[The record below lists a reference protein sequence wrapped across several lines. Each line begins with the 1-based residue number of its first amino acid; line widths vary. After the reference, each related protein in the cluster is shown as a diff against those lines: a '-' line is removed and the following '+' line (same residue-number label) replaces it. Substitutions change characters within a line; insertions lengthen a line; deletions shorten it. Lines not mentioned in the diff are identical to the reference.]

1 MASKKSTASEDE
13 KKTTAKVSSKK
24 KAVKKKTTPKTEDK
38 APTEKVAK
46 KTTKKKTTKKASTKK
61 VAKKKV
67 STAYEKL
74 PASKIQVIG
83 VGGSGKSAT
92 NYMIKKDARGVKF
105 TVVNTDVQDLD
116 QSKATRKIHIGKTLT
131 GGVGTGMNPEVG
143 KQAALETKEEL
154 ISMLKESNIVFITG
168 GMGGGTGT
176 GATPVISAIAKE
188 LGILT
193 VAVVTKPFF
202 FEGNRRT
209 MLAEQGIA
217 TLAQHVDAYIVIP
230 NDKIL
235 EAADGDATMNEAF
248 ALSDDVLLQA
258 VTGVSNLITTPGR
271 INIDSSDI
279 RTVLKD
285 SGLALVGIGTAR
297 GEKRAEQAALAA
309 INSPLLDISM
319 SGAQAVLFSISAGDD
334 LKMTEVATIASMI
347 TKEIADDAIVKFGTI
362 RDLKLKKN
370 EIKVTVVAS
379 GFDKKKPI
387 TNAPESVSEYGST
400 GMDYSDDIFDTK
412 HDDVSL
418 GDPTETIHIVDES
431 LGNGFGEKQDIGI
444 QEKDDEER
452 VWSSVPGFLKK
463 KK

>member
-1 MASKKSTASEDE
+1 MAT
-13 KKTTAKVSSKK
+13 
-24 KAVKKKTTPKTEDK
+24 
-38 APTEKVAK
+38 K
-46 KTTKKKTTKKASTKK
+46 KTTKKTTKAATKKTTKKIVKKDPMKKTVSKKSSTK
-61 VAKKKV
+61 ATKKTPVKKTV
-67 STAYEKL
+67 KKNTSYEKL
-74 PASKIQVIG
+74 AASKIQVIG

-105 TVVNTDVQDLD
+105 TVVNTDIQDLD
-116 QSKATRKIHIGKTLT
+116 QSKATKKIHIGKTLT

-143 KQAALETKEEL
+143 KQAALETKEDL
-154 ISMLKESNIVFITG
+154 ISTLKGSDIVFITG

-202 FEGNRRT
+202 FEGNRRGK
-209 MLAEQGIA
+209 LAEQGIA
-217 TLAQHVDAYIVIP
+217 TLAANVDAYIVIP

-285 SGLALVGIGTAR
+285 SGKALVGIGSAR
-297 GEKRAEQAALAA
+297 GEKRAEQAALKA

-319 SGAQAVLFSISAGDD
+319 GGAKAVLFSISAGDD
-334 LKMTEVATIASMI
+334 LKMSEVQSIASII
-347 TKEIADDAIVKFGTI
+347 TKEIDENAIVKFGTI
-362 RDLKLKKN
+362 RSLKLKKG
-370 EIKVTVVAS
+370 EIRVTVVAS
-379 GFDKKKPI
+379 GFDKDMHPSQKVKDEHDRTP
-387 TNAPESVSEYGST
+387 APQVTRNETPDEVFESDGEMEPNEG
-400 GMDYSDDIFDTK
+400 
-412 HDDVSL
+412 
-418 GDPTETIHIVDES
+418 PIHIVDDSVAPAMSQSEGNVTDES
-431 LGNGFGEKQDIGI
+431 GD
-444 QEKDDEER
+444 
-452 VWSSVPGFLKK
+452 VWSSVPGFLKRK
-463 KK
+463 K

>member
-1 MASKKSTASEDE
+1 MAA
-13 KKTTAKVSSKK
+13 KKTTTNKSATP
-24 KAVKKKTTPKTEDK
+24 KKKTTTKS
-38 APTEKVAK
+38 VAK
-46 KTTKKKTTKKASTKK
+46 TKKRTTSSKSTSAKSTYDK
-61 VAKKKV
+61 V
-67 STAYEKL
+67 
-74 PASKIQVIG
+74 PNSKIQVIG

-92 NYMIKKDARGVKF
+92 NYMIKKGAKGIKF
-105 TVVNTDVQDLD
+105 TVVNTDIQDLN
-116 QSKATRKIHIGKTLT
+116 QSKATKKLHIGKTLT
-131 GGVGTGMNPEVG
+131 GGVGTGMNPEIG
-143 KQAALETKEEL
+143 KQAALETKEE
-154 ISMLKESNIVFITG
+154 IINMLKGSSIVFVTG

-202 FEGNRRT
+202 FEGARRT
-209 MLAEQGIA
+209 
-217 TLAQHVDAYIVIP
+217 TLAQNGIAELARNVDAYIVIP

-235 EAADGDATMNEAF
+235 EAADGDATMNDAF

-285 SGLALVGIGTAR
+285 SGMALVGIGSSR
-297 GEKRAEQAALAA
+297 GEKRAEQAALKA

-347 TKEIADDAIVKFGTI
+347 TKEIDEHAIVKFGTI
-362 RDLKLKKN
+362 RDLKLRKG

-379 GFDKKKPI
+379 GFDR
-387 TNAPESVSEYGST
+387 ST
-400 GMDYSDDIFDTK
+400 PQQ
-412 HDDVSL
+412 VSL
-418 GDPTETIHIVDES
+418 PLETSRTVQEIDEVDASVDMEGSSSEPIHIVDES
-431 LGNGFGEKQDIGI
+431 VGSTFSLRDNIDII
-444 QEKDDEER
+444 ESDDKD

>member
-1 MASKKSTASEDE
+1 
-13 KKTTAKVSSKK
+13 
-24 KAVKKKTTPKTEDK
+24 
-38 APTEKVAK
+38 
-46 KTTKKKTTKKASTKK
+46 
-61 VAKKKV
+61 
-67 STAYEKL
+67 
-74 PASKIQVIG
+74 
-83 VGGSGKSAT
+83 
-92 NYMIKKDARGVKF
+92 MIKKGAKGVKF
-105 TVVNTDVQDLD
+105 TVVNTDVQDLN
-116 QSKATRKIHIGKTLT
+116 QSKATKKIHIGKTLT
-131 GGVGTGMNPEVG
+131 GGIGTGMNPEIG

-154 ISMLKESNIVFITG
+154 ITMLKDSNIVFITG

-202 FEGNRRT
+202 FEGNRRIT
-209 MLAEQGIA
+209 LAEQGIA

-235 EAADGDATMNEAF
+235 EAADGEATMNEAF

-285 SGLALVGIGTAR
+285 SGMALVGIGSAR
-297 GEKRAEQAALAA
+297 GEKRAEQAALKA

-334 LKMTEVATIASMI
+334 LKMAEVATIASMI
-347 TKEIADDAIVKFGTI
+347 TKEIEDDAIVKFGTI
-362 RDLKLKKN
+362 RDLKLKKG

-379 GFDKKKPI
+379 GFDKHDS
-387 TNAPESVSEYGST
+387 APVVQESAEST
-400 GMDYSDDIFDTK
+400 YNQQQSDDIFDTK
-412 HDDVSL
+412 HEDISL
-418 GDPTETIHIVDES
+418 GEQSEPLHIIDES
-431 LGNGFGEKQDIGI
+431 VGGSFKSKKDIEI
-444 QEKDDEER
+444 SEDEDTN

>member
-1 MASKKSTASEDE
+1 MPATKKKTTVKKSTKTSG
-13 KKTTAKVSSKK
+13 KKTTAKKTTSSK
-24 KAVKKKTTPKTEDK
+24 TTTERT
-38 APTEKVAK
+38 PV
-46 KTTKKKTTKKASTKK
+46 
-61 VAKKKV
+61 
-67 STAYEKL
+67 
-74 PASKIQVIG
+74 SKIQVIG

-92 NYMIKKDARGVKF
+92 NYMIKKGAKGIKF
-105 TVVNTDVQDLD
+105 TVVNTDIQDLN
-116 QSKATRKIHIGKTLT
+116 QSKATKKIHIGKTLT
-131 GGVGTGMNPEVG
+131 GGVGTGMNPEIG

-154 ISMLKESNIVFITG
+154 IKMLKGSSIVFITG

-188 LGILT
+188 LNILT

-209 MLAEQGIA
+209 
-217 TLAQHVDAYIVIP
+217 TLAQNGINELAQNVDAYIVIP

-248 ALSDDVLLQA
+248 ALSDEVLLQA

-285 SGLALVGIGTAR
+285 SGMALVGIGSAK
-297 GEKRAEQAALAA
+297 GEKRAEQAAIKA

-319 SGAQAVLFSISAGDD
+319 SGAKAVLFSISAGDD

-347 TKEIADDAIVKFGTI
+347 TKEIDQDAIVKFGTI
-362 RDLKLKKN
+362 RDLKLKKG
-370 EIKVTVVAS
+370 EVKVTVVAS
-379 GFDKKKPI
+379 GFDKDSVKPI
-387 TNAPESVSEYGST
+387 APAASIEEQFESTEPEVTEVIDDSIDMSTDTNEP
-400 GMDYSDDIFDTK
+400 
-412 HDDVSL
+412 L
-418 GDPTETIHIVDES
+418 HIVDDAVADAFTKPED
-431 LGNGFGEKQDIGI
+431 LDIIEGGD
-444 QEKDDEER
+444 EKD

-463 KK
+463 RK

>member
-1 MASKKSTASEDE
+1 MPATK
-13 KKTTAKVSSKK
+13 KKTTAKKSTKTSG
-24 KAVKKKTTPKTEDK
+24 KKTT
-38 APTEKVAK
+38 AK
-46 KTTKKKTTKKASTKK
+46 KSTTTKSTTERTP
-61 VAKKKV
+61 V
-67 STAYEKL
+67 
-74 PASKIQVIG
+74 SKIQVIG

-92 NYMIKKDARGVKF
+92 NYMIKKGAKGIKF
-105 TVVNTDVQDLD
+105 TVVNTDIQDLN
-116 QSKATRKIHIGKTLT
+116 QSKATKKIHIGKTLT
-131 GGVGTGMNPEVG
+131 GGVGTGMNPEIG

-154 ISMLKESNIVFITG
+154 IKMLKGSSIVFITG

-188 LGILT
+188 LNILT

-209 MLAEQGIA
+209 
-217 TLAQHVDAYIVIP
+217 TLAQNGINELAQNVDAYIVIP

-248 ALSDDVLLQA
+248 ALSDEVLLQA

-285 SGLALVGIGTAR
+285 SGMALVGIGSAK
-297 GEKRAEQAALAA
+297 GEKRAEQAAIKA

-319 SGAQAVLFSISAGDD
+319 SGAKAVLFSISAGDD

-347 TKEIADDAIVKFGTI
+347 TKEIDQDAIVKFGTI
-362 RDLKLKKN
+362 RDLKLKKG
-370 EIKVTVVAS
+370 EVKVTVVAS
-379 GFDKKKPI
+379 GFDKDSAKPI
-387 TNAPESVSEYGST
+387 SPAPSIEEQFESVEETDTEIIDDSIDMSVESSEP
-400 GMDYSDDIFDTK
+400 
-412 HDDVSL
+412 L
-418 GDPTETIHIVDES
+418 HIVDES
-431 LGNGFGEKQDIGI
+431 VEASFATPENLDIIEEGGD
-444 QEKDDEER
+444 KD

-463 KK
+463 RK

>member
-1 MASKKSTASEDE
+1 MAAKKVTTKKST
-13 KKTTAKVSSKK
+13 K
-24 KAVKKKTTPKTEDK
+24 KAVPKK
-38 APTEKVAK
+38 KVAK
-46 KTTKKKTTKKASTKK
+46 KTVS
-61 VAKKKV
+61 KKKV
-67 STAYEKL
+67 VTKEKM
-74 PASKIQVIG
+74 PVSKIQVIG

-92 NYMIKKDARGVKF
+92 NYMIKKGASGIKF
-105 TVVNTDVQDLD
+105 TVVNTDIQDLN
-116 QSKATRKIHIGKTLT
+116 QSKATKKIHIGKTLT
-131 GGVGTGMNPEVG
+131 GGVGTGMNPEIG

-154 ISMLKESNIVFITG
+154 IKMLKGSSIVFVTG

-202 FEGNRRT
+202 FEGSRRLS
-209 MLAEQGIA
+209 LAKQGIDE
-217 TLAQHVDAYIVIP
+217 LARNVDAYIVIP

-248 ALSDDVLLQA
+248 ALSDEVLLQA

-279 RTVLKD
+279 RTVLKE
-285 SGLALVGIGTAR
+285 SGMALVGIGSAK
-297 GEKRAEQAALAA
+297 GEKRAEQAAIKA

-319 SGAQAVLFSISAGDD
+319 SGAKAVLFSISAGDD

-347 TKEIADDAIVKFGTI
+347 TKEIEDNAIVKFGTI
-362 RDLKLKKN
+362 RDLKLKKG

-379 GFDKKKPI
+379 GFDKPSVKPLGDMAASYDASEVTVAQSTDQEI
-387 TNAPESVSEYGST
+387 HDLIDESVDMGTPSAEP
-400 GMDYSDDIFDTK
+400 
-412 HDDVSL
+412 L
-418 GDPTETIHIVDES
+418 HIVDES
-431 LGNGFGEKQDIGI
+431 VEHSFETSPSSSNLDIIEEG
-444 QEKDDEER
+444 DDKE

-463 KK
+463 RK